1 MEATASKKMS
11 RTTKIALIAFFILLF
26 ILLMLWIYKNY
37 FEFNNQLINSY
48 MEREAS
54 RYSESAE
61 AKKFIQ
67 EGVESI
73 LKNKDYVDQV
83 KLYAKKTGLDKEK
96 VLVDAAIAQCKSF
109 QYLA

>member
-1 MEATASKKMS
+1 MEATKKMS
-11 RTTKIALIAFFILLF
+11 RTQKIAIIAFFIILF
-26 ILLMLWIYKNY
+26 ILLMVWIYKNY

-48 MEREAS
+48 MERESS
-54 RYSESAE
+54 RYTDSSE

-73 LKNKDYVDQV
+73 LKNKDHIDQV
-83 KLYAKKTGLDKEK
+83 KLYAKQTGLDKEK
-96 VLVDAAIAQCKSF
+96 VLVDAALAQCKSF